1 MPSRSFV
8 FLFSLVLIGG
18 LTVAQQAPRQR
29 AANPR
34 TATAGEAL
42 AGLTAAQMTKFV
54 NGRAEFLED
63 EEVGDGLGPLFN
75 GRSCGECHGVPAIG
89 GGDATRFVTR
99 FGRTI
104 NGAFDPLADFG
115 GTLIQDH
122 ALGIADGSPHAF
134 AAETVPAQAT
144 IVAHRRATPLF
155 GLGLVDA
162 TPDADFIAL
171 AAREAARGDG
181 TGGRV
186 AMVDNFSA
194 GMKTVG
200 KFGWKAQNPTIFQ
213 FAGDAYVNE
222 MGITSAQFPSEN
234 CPNGNCSELAFNPS
248 PGINDGGSG
257 VQSLA
262 DFMTLLAPPP
272 RASSRD
278 ADAGEALFERIG
290 CTACHVATLRSGS
303 SSIAALDHQTYHPY
317 SDFLLHD
324 MGSLGD
330 GIEQNNARG
339 RDFRTAPLWGLR
351 YVTAYL
357 HDGRASTLDAAI
369 LAHDGQARASRD
381 RFAALDRDSKGKVRA
396 FLGSL

>member
-8 FLFSLVLIGG
+8 FLLSLVVIGG
-18 LTVAQQAPRQR
+18 VTAQQAPRQR

-42 AGLTAAQMTKFV
+42 TGLAAAQMTKFV

-63 EEVGDGLGPLFN
+63 EEVADGLGPLFN

-89 GGDATRFVTR
+89 GGDGTRFVTR
-99 FGRTI
+99 FGRTL

-134 AAETVPAQAT
+134 AAEMVPAQAT

-181 TGGRV
+181 TAGRV

-200 KFGWKAQNPTIFQ
+200 KFGWKGQNPTIFQ
-213 FAGDAYVNE
+213 FAGDAYMNE

-234 CPNGNCSELAFNPS
+234 CPNGNCAELAFNPS
-248 PGINDGGSG
+248 PGINDDGSG

-272 RASSRD
+272 RGSSRD

-303 SSIAALDHQTYHPY
+303 SNIAALDHQTYHPY

-330 GIEQNNARG
+330 GIEQGNARG
-339 RDFRTAPLWGLR
+339 RDIRTAPLWGLR

-357 HDGRASTLDAAI
+357 HDGRASSLDAAI
-369 LAHDGQARASRD
+369 LAHDGQARAARD
-381 RFAALDRDSKGKVRA
+381 RFAALDRDAKGRVRA
-396 FLGSL
+396 FLMSL